1 MADDF
6 VERKLKEWAFDDYIA
21 VFRGTAFHFRW

>member
-6 VERKLKEWAFDDYIA
+6 VERKLKEWTFDDYIA